1 MYREPG
7 PQSVGLISWGLPIES
22 ACDHFQCVQCPNNGI
37 RHPIPTNSDQWQTT
51 CMKLPCVVINEKY
64 PSVCVNPLLPTLGQG
79 TEVILVPS
87 AKNYFGNWS
96 RCEERWVNLLG
107 TLLWLGRGEG
117 RLFRGSTQVVWNVQ
131 CQKPTHQ
138 CNPPSCQGGWW
149 RRLSHWAPPALSS
162 RTEGLQWCQFIS
174 LVQQNF
180 APSRLKTCSPS
191 RFKFAGAG
199 LEGLL
204 LPLPPPPPP
213 PLLPPPAWP
222 PVSGTSLSLVVLNKM
237 RMTTMVTRLMLE
249 K

>member
-22 ACDHFQCVQCPNNGI
+22 ACDHFQCVQCPNKGI
-37 RHPIPTNSDQWQTT
+37 RNPIPTNSDQWQTT
-51 CMKLPCVVINEKY
+51 CMKIPCVVINEKY

-149 RRLSHWAPPALSS
+149 RRLS
-162 RTEGLQWCQFIS
+162 R
-174 LVQQNF
+174 
-180 APSRLKTCSPS
+180 
-191 RFKFAGAG
+191 
-199 LEGLL
+199 
-204 LPLPPPPPP
+204 
-213 PLLPPPAWP
+213 
-222 PVSGTSLSLVVLNKM
+222 
-237 RMTTMVTRLMLE
+237 
-249 K
+249 